1 MRPVLLDYVAS
12 LGHAV
17 FEKGEYNVNII
28 GIRSKEHEAQQLR

>member
-17 FEKGEYNVNII
+17 FERGKYNLNIV
-28 GIRSKEHEAQQLR
+28 GIRSKTNEPN